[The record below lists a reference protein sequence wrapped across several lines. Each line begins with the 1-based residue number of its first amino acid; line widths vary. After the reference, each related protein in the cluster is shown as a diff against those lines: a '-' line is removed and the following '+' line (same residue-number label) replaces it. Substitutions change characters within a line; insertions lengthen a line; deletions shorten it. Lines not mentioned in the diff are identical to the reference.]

1 MDIHLISYYIGILTI
16 FVLNI
21 YILSSSKSNKN
32 ITSYAYMNILAGL
45 FIAYYFMY
53 KEKFIE
59 F

>member
-1 MDIHLISYYIGILTI
+1 MDIHLITYYIGILII

-21 YILSSSKSNKN
+21 YILSSSKSNKT

-45 FIAYYFMY
+45 LIAYYFMY
-53 KEKFIE
+53 KEKFID